1 MKFLELLKIA
11 LALIPNILTIIKSL
25 EEALPTPGN
34 GASKLVALKELLAA
48 AYNAITDIKPNFE
61 SLWPIIEKIVA
72 AAVGFYNSVGI
83 FRK

>member
-11 LALIPNILTIIKSL
+11 LALIPQILAIIRSL

-34 GASKLVALKELLAA
+34 GAGKLAALKALLAA
-48 AYNAITDIKPNFE
+48 AYDAIADAKPNFE